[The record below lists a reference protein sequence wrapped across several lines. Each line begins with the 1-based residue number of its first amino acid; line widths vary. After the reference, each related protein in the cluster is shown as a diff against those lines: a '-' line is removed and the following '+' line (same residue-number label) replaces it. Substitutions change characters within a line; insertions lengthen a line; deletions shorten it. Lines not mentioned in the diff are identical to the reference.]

1 MVADDFQKEMQIL
14 VALAEVV
21 DRMVVQEQVTVPL
34 FLLLKVIQVVKETIM
49 VKVVAELQEQDLDL
63 TLLLV
68 GQVVQ
73 VLQLQLH
80 HLQLHTQVVEE
91 AVMALV
97 VPLVEQVVES
107 KVEVI
112 DLTQVVDLQTLEAEA
127 EVEVVSLLQVPVVIE
142 LMVDLVALVR

>member
-1 MVADDFQKEMQIL
+1 MVAVVYQKEMQIL

-21 DRMVVQEQVTVPL
+21 DRMVVQDLVTVPL

-49 VKVVAELQEQDLDL
+49 VKVVAELQDQDLDL

-73 VLQLQLH
+73 VRQLQLH

-97 VPLVEQVVES
+97 VPLVEQVVAA

-112 DLTQVVDLQTLEAEA
+112 DLTQVMDLQTPEAVEEA
-127 EVEVVSLLQVPVVIE
+127 EVVSNL
-142 LMVDLVALVR
+142 